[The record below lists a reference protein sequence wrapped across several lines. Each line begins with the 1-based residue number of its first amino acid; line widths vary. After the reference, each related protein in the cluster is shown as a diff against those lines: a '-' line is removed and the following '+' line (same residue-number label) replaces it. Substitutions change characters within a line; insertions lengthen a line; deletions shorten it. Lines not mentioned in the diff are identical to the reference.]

1 MPYLVDETG
10 TWVPDPQKSRQ
21 ENRRAYEEWNKATF
35 GADRDAVKALRTWE
49 DYAQNYK
56 EPPAAVPAPA
66 KPSTASRG
74 ASGTPVDMPFILP
87 SSPVTEGDRPSF
99 KRPAASPALGGYDM
113 GSTVSSTG
121 VPIAPIPGFVP
132 APTGAPGEMGSQPLT
147 GPDLWRRQR
156 TEATFPGGPP
166 VIPTN
171 IQEQLNAAGRPPAS
185 VPAPQAQPTVQPDS
199 QPSVPQPKVRPPI
212 GSEAWIQSA
221 AEAGAKARIT
231 PPPARPAPPPPAP
244 MPVQQQAQQPNLMA
258 LGQAALPFFT
268 PASSSSMFPDFTGA
282 GSAVGSTAQPAP
294 AMQLDPANLQ
304 NLAGAQTAQ
313 GAGASSNPANLMRLA
328 QIGQAMATP
337 QQSQAMAP
345 QVRPVEMPG
354 RATVRMDGEA
364 EKILA
369 LLLANKQTA
378 MVPGLSRLVRG

>member
-1 MPYLVDETG
+1 MPYQVDVEG
-10 TWVPDPQKSRQ
+10 KFVKDPNLSPAENAEAYREWYADKAKKVVSR
-21 ENRRAYEEWNKATF
+21 
-35 GADRDAVKALRTWE
+35 
-49 DYAQNYK
+49 
-56 EPPAAVPAPA
+56 PPNA
-66 KPSTASRG
+66 
-74 ASGTPVDMPFILP
+74 
-87 SSPVTEGDRPSF
+87 
-99 KRPAASPALGGYDM
+99 PAASL
-113 GSTVSSTG
+113 S
-121 VPIAPIPGFVP
+121 
-132 APTGAPGEMGSQPLT
+132 L
-147 GPDLWRRQR
+147 DL
-156 TEATFPGGPP
+156 
-166 VIPTN
+166 
-171 IQEQLNAAGRPPAS
+171 QEQLNAAGRPPAS
-185 VPAPQAQPTVQPDS
+185 VPAPQTQPTVQPDS
-199 QPSVPQPKVRPPI
+199 QPSVPQPKARPPI

-221 AEAGAKARIT
+221 AEAGARAGII

-268 PASSSSMFPDFTGA
+268 PAAGGSSVFPDFTGA

-313 GAGASSNPANLMRLA
+313 GVGASSNPANLMRLA

>member
-1 MPYLVDETG
+1 MPYQVDVEG
-10 TWVPDPQKSRQ
+10 KFVKDPNLSPAENAEAYREWYADKAKKVVSR
-21 ENRRAYEEWNKATF
+21 
-35 GADRDAVKALRTWE
+35 
-49 DYAQNYK
+49 
-56 EPPAAVPAPA
+56 PPNA
-66 KPSTASRG
+66 
-74 ASGTPVDMPFILP
+74 
-87 SSPVTEGDRPSF
+87 
-99 KRPAASPALGGYDM
+99 PAASL
-113 GSTVSSTG
+113 S
-121 VPIAPIPGFVP
+121 
-132 APTGAPGEMGSQPLT
+132 L
-147 GPDLWRRQR
+147 DL
-156 TEATFPGGPP
+156 
-166 VIPTN
+166 
-171 IQEQLNAAGRPPAS
+171 QEQLNAAGRPPAS

-199 QPSVPQPKVRPPI
+199 QPSVPQPKARPPI

-221 AEAGAKARIT
+221 AEAGARAGII
-231 PPPARPAPPPPAP
+231 PPPARPVPPPPAP
-244 MPVQQQAQQPNLMA
+244 MPVPQQAQQPNLKA
-258 LGQAALPFFT
+258 PGQAALPFFT
-268 PASSSSMFPDFTGA
+268 PASSSSMFPDFTSA

-313 GAGASSNPANLMRLA
+313 GAGPANLMRLA
-328 QIGQAMATP
+328 QIGQAMAAP

>member
-1 MPYLVDETG
+1 MPYQVDAEG
-10 TWVPDPQKSRQ
+10 KFVKDPNLSPA
-21 ENRRAYEEWNKATF
+21 ENAEAYREWYADKAKKIVST
-35 GADRDAVKALRTWE
+35 
-49 DYAQNYK
+49 
-56 EPPAAVPAPA
+56 PPNA
-66 KPSTASRG
+66 
-74 ASGTPVDMPFILP
+74 
-87 SSPVTEGDRPSF
+87 
-99 KRPAASPALGGYDM
+99 PAASL
-113 GSTVSSTG
+113 S
-121 VPIAPIPGFVP
+121 
-132 APTGAPGEMGSQPLT
+132 L
-147 GPDLWRRQR
+147 DL
-156 TEATFPGGPP
+156 
-166 VIPTN
+166 
-171 IQEQLNAAGRPPAS
+171 QEQLNAAGRPPAS

-199 QPSVPQPKVRPPI
+199 QPSVPQPKARPLI

-221 AEAGAKARIT
+221 AEAGARARIT

-258 LGQAALPFFT
+258 LGQAALPFIT

-304 NLAGAQTAQ
+304 NLAGAQAAQ

-345 QVRPVEMPG
+345 QVRPVEMGG
-354 RATVRMDGEA
+354 RANVRMDGEA

-369 LLLANKQTA
+369 MLLANKQTA

>member
-21 ENRRAYEEWNKATF
+21 ENKRAYEEWNKATL
-35 GADRDAVKALRTWE
+35 GADRDVVKAGRAWE

-74 ASGTPVDMPFILP
+74 ASGAPVDMPFILP
-87 SSPVTEGDRPSF
+87 SSPVTEGNRPSF
-99 KRPAASPALGGYDM
+99 QRPAAGPALGGYDM
-113 GSTVSSTG
+113 GSTVPSTG
-121 VPIAPIPGFVP
+121 VPIAPIPGFTP

-171 IQEQLNAAGRPPAS
+171 IQEQLNAAGRPPA
-185 VPAPQAQPTVQPDS
+185 PQAQPTVQPDS

-231 PPPARPAPPPPAP
+231 PPPARPVPPPPAP
-244 MPVQQQAQQPNLMA
+244 MPVPQQAQQPNLMA

-313 GAGASSNPANLMRLA
+313 GAGPANLMRLA